1 MEDYSVKNI
10 RQGFRDKGIF
20 YTTKELS
27 EYLKSLFPVEDVKEI
42 YDPTCGH
49 GNLLAVFADNVI
61 KYGQDIN
68 EEGIDYAKE
77 NIPNF
82 KGYLGDTL
90 TDPGFIEKK
99 FKYIVANPPF
109 SIKWEPPTDIEKL
122 TDERWN
128 EWDTLAPPSKADYA
142 FIQHI
147 IHYLEDDGIAV
158 VLEAQRNII

>member
-20 YTTKELS
+20 YTTKETS
-27 EYLKSLFPVEDVKEI
+27 EYLKSFFPVEDVKEI

-49 GNLLAVFADNVI
+49 GNLLAVFDDEVI

-68 EEGIDYAKE
+68 EEGINYAKE

-90 TDPGFIEKK
+90 ID
-99 FKYIVANPPF
+99 
-109 SIKWEPPTDIEKL
+109 S
-122 TDERWN
+122 
-128 EWDTLAPPSKADYA
+128 
-142 FIQHI
+142 
-147 IHYLEDDGIAV
+147 
-158 VLEAQRNII
+158 